1 MTHTGAFA
9 PARQAAR
16 PDFPPHDV
24 PKAEV
29 PAKLAALF
37 RPLGSWLWHDPQ
49 PSENGWHIACPSCLD
64 GRCLLR
70 PDPDDRSGYLLRPQT
85 CTRDCSPYDVVRWFA
100 VREGDMTLWTNWLER
115 QRARD
120 EKRRARP

>member
-1 MTHTGAFA
+1 MASVLQ
-9 PARQAAR
+9 RAR
-16 PDFPPHDV
+16 PDFPPHDI
-24 PKAEV
+24 PAGEV
-29 PAKLAALF
+29 PAKLAAVF

-70 PDPDDRSGYLLRPQT
+70 PDPDDRREYLLRPQT

-120 EKRRARP
+120 DKRRARP